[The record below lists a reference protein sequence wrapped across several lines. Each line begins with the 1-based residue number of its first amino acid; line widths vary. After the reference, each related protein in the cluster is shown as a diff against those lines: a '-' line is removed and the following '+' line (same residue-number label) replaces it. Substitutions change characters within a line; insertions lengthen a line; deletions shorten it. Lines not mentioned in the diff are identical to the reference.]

1 MSHALSKENSVSNG
15 RKGGMRVLVATG
27 ASGGHI
33 FPALGFIDTLK
44 ERYKDIDILLVLP
57 RSSLKLIIA
66 LEEGRGLP
74 EKNIKNQI
82 ENFGYKIN
90 YISISAI
97 KLSLDFKNMVNILNF
112 FKGTF
117 ESIFILLR
125 FQPDI
130 VVGFGS
136 LVCIPLVLFAWAF
149 RIKTLIHEQNVIP
162 GLANRFLAKFTN
174 GINVSFEQTKDYLKN
189 NKKKIVTTGNPIR
202 KQLIQIDKNKALD
215 FFKFSDTKITILVM
229 GGSLGSHKINLAFLK
244 AISELADRS
253 KLQIIHL
260 SGIGD
265 YELLSSHYRD
275 SNVNVRLFS
284 FLKPIQYAYSVSDLV
299 ISRGGAT
306 TISEI
311 VYFRLPAIIIP
322 YPYAYKHQLSNA
334 KILEENAC
342 AIIIKDEELDT
353 DILRKTIESLMNNPD
368 KLENM
373 HSGYNH
379 LPAYHAG
386 DLMVKEVVSL
396 KS

>member
-1 MSHALSKENSVSNG
+1 MSPALSKKNSVYNG
-15 RKGGMRVLVATG
+15 RRGGVKVLVATG

-33 FPALGFIDTLK
+33 FPALGFIDALK
-44 ERYKDIDILLVLP
+44 ERYEDIDILLVLP

-74 EKNIKNQI
+74 QKNIKNQI
-82 ENFGYKIN
+82 ENFGYKVN

-97 KLSLDFKNMVNILNF
+97 KLSLDFKNMVSILNF

-162 GLANRFLAKFTN
+162 GLANRFLAKFSD
-174 GINVSFEQTKDYLKN
+174 GITVSFEQTKGYLKN

-215 FFKFSDTKITILVM
+215 FLKFSDTKITILVM

-244 AISELADRS
+244 AISELTDKS

-260 SGIGD
+260 SGLSD
-265 YELLSSHYRD
+265 YELLRSHYRD

-284 FLKPIQYAYSVSDLV
+284 FLKPMQYAYSASDLV

-334 KILEENAC
+334 KILEEKGS
-342 AIIIKDEELDT
+342 AIIIKDEELDA

-368 KLENM
+368 KLKNM
-373 HSGYNH
+373 RSGYNH
-379 LPAYHAG
+379 LTAYNAG
-386 DLMVKEVVSL
+386 DLLVKEVNSHL
-396 KS
+396 